1 MMSFSIDPT
10 HDHVAE
16 VNPGEVPFPMIA
28 KARSNASRVRQLLLE
43 NLYYEGA
50 FQAQRALLI
59 DR

>member
-43 NLYYEGA
+43 SLYYEGA
-50 FQAQRALLI
+50 FQAQ
-59 DR
+59 